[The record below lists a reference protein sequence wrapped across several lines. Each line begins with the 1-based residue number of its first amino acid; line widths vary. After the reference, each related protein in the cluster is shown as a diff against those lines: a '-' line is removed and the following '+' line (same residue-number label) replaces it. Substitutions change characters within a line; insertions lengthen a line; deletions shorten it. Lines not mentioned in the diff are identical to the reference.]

1 MIEVRDF
8 ALRRGAFSIDGLS
21 LKVDAGEC
29 LAIVGP
35 SGAGKT
41 MLVESILGIHLP
53 AGGQVLIDGQEVTRL
68 PPEQRGFG
76 YVPQD
81 LALFPHLGVRDNIAF
96 ARQHRVPQ
104 EEVARA
110 VREVAG
116 WLGIEHLLD
125 RRSVAQL
132 SGGEKQRV
140 ALARAIV
147 AAPRA
152 LFLDEPFNSLDL
164 ALRADL
170 YRQFGDLRRRMGLTT
185 VLVTHD
191 HDEAFAL
198 GDRMAV
204 LLDGRI
210 LQLGTPEEIYRRP
223 ASVEVARLLLVE
235 NLLTAR
241 RIGPGSAPGRAVYRV
256 LGAEIEGPARAA
268 AAAGDA
274 VWLGIRAR
282 HVRVRAGAGAAA
294 CEAGARNAVGAKVVR
309 RMPRSGHEV
318 LEVAPVADP
327 SQCIQVILSDQQD
340 DGPHETGALLT
351 VELPLQHLLLLE
363 ERAGGRA
370 PKPREQP

>member
-41 MLVESILGIHLP
+41 LLVESILGIHLP

-104 EEVARA
+104 EEVARS

-116 WLGIEHLLD
+116 WLGIDYLLD
-125 RRSVAQL
+125 RPSVAQL

-170 YRQFGDLRRRMGLTT
+170 YRQFGDLRRRMRLTT

-210 LQLGTPEEIYRRP
+210 LQLGTPEEVYRRP

-241 RIGPGSAPGRAVYRV
+241 RIGPGSAPGSAVYRV
-256 LGAEIEGPARAA
+256 LGAEIEGPDPSAE
-268 AAAGDA
+268 AAGEA
-274 VWLGIRAR
+274 LWLGIRAR
-282 HVRVRAGAGAAA
+282 HVRVRAGAVAP
-294 CEAGARNAVGAKVVR
+294 EAGARNGMGAKVVR
-309 RMPRSGHEV
+309 RMPRSAHGV
-318 LEVAPVADP
+318 LEVAPITDP
-327 SQCIQVILSDQQD
+327 GGCIQVVLSDRQA
-340 DGPHETGALLT
+340 DGPYETGALVT
-351 VELPLQHLLLLE
+351 VEFPLEHLLLLE
-363 ERAGGRA
+363 ERTDGRA
-370 PKPREQP
+370 AKPREEP

>member
-1 MIEVRDF
+1 MIEIRGL
-8 ALRRGAFSIDGLS
+8 ALRRGAFSIDGLD
-21 LKVDAGEC
+21 LEVGAGEC
-29 LAIVGP
+29 LVIVGP

-96 ARQHRVPQ
+96 ARQRRASPQ
-104 EEVARA
+104 EVDRA
-110 VREVAG
+110 VREAAG
-116 WLGIEHLLD
+116 WLGIEHLLG

-170 YRQFGDLRRRMGLTT
+170 YCQLDELRRRMRLTT

-191 HDEAFAL
+191 HDEAFAF

-204 LLDGRI
+204 LLGGRI
-210 LQLGTPEEIYRRP
+210 LQVGTPQEVYRRP

-235 NLLTAR
+235 NLLPAR
-241 RIGPGSAPGRAVYRV
+241 LLGPSRAPGRSAYRA
-256 LGAEIEGPARAA
+256 LGTEIEAPEHAA
-268 AAAGDA
+268 VGADKTL
-274 VWLGIRAR
+274 WLGIRAH
-282 HVRVRAGAGAAA
+282 HVRVDAGTKGV
-294 CEAGARNAVGAKVVR
+294 EGGGRNRVCAKVVR
-309 RMPRSGHEV
+309 CLPRSGRRL
-318 LEVAPVADP
+318 LEVACVACPDA
-327 SQCIQVILSDQQD
+327 QLQVALGDCQD
-340 DGPHETGALLT
+340 SVPYEPGSLVT
-351 VELPLQHLLLLE
+351 VELPLEHLLVVE
-363 ERAGGRA
+363 TRAEDRRPWTREA
-370 PKPREQP
+370 P